1 MASASAVK
9 GLPTSFS
16 QCPGFFLGRQ
26 PPAVKGG
33 HALRELCFDGFAV
46 LHSGLT
52 RTPVFAAQRLNRKS
66 LGGIPRQRSDR
77 FFADARLR
85 SAERATLD
93 DYRRSGYSRGHLAPS
108 ADMATEAA
116 MAQSFSLA
124 NMVPQSLR
132 HNSGAWA
139 KIEQDTRKYVQR
151 AKGDVHVVTGAVFG
165 SKVERIGPTAWP
177 YLAIC
182 SSWSTTCTPARP
194 GRTGRPTATTSGPAG
209 RSATRNWCGARPS
222 NGCRCCSVTG
232 GGDCGRDARGPGSG
246 ATARSPSGPASIQGK
261 LGGRSNDIRLK
272 YQPSLA
278 VVPR

>member
-1 MASASAVK
+1 MFKFPRRAAVLACLTLVFLPVVSIASASAVK
-9 GLPTSFS
+9 GLPTSFA
-16 QCPGFFLGRQ
+16 QCPGFFLGQQ

-85 SAERATLD
+85 STERATLD

-124 NMVPQSLR
+124 NMVPQALR

-139 KIEQDTRKYVQR
+139 KVEQDTRKYVQR

-165 SKVERIGPTAWP
+165 GDVERIGPNGVAVPSHLFKLVHDAHTGQTWAHWQ
-177 YLAIC
+177 ANRDDE
-182 SSWSTTCTPARP
+182 RP
-194 GRTGRPTATTSGPAG
+194 GKPISYEELVRRTAVEWLPMLQ
-209 RSATRNWCGARPS
+209 
-222 NGCRCCSVTG
+222 
-232 GGDCGRDARGPGSG
+232 RDR
-246 ATARSPSGPASIQGK
+246 R
-261 LGGRSNDIRLK
+261 R
-272 YQPSLA
+272 
-278 VVPR
+278 